1 MSARPWYREP
11 MLALVVGLPAAAVVA
26 GVATVV
32 IAVHSSGDTGD
43 PRVRRVAQVQT
54 TDLELDRAAARL
66 GLTPALAVTPD
77 GVVTVTLQAGQWQ
90 GDTLQL
96 TLRHGTDPARDRKV
110 LLSRAGESSYA
121 GLLPA
126 ALAAGAY
133 NVELAPRDGGWRVV
147 GRLEDGESRLR
158 LAPAL
163 EE

>member
-11 MLALVVGLPAAAVVA
+11 MLALVIGLPAAAVVA
-26 GVATVV
+26 GIATVV
-32 IAVHSSGDTGD
+32 LAVQSSGDTGD

-54 TDLELDRAAARL
+54 TDLAMDREAARL
-66 GLTPALAVTPD
+66 GLAPALAIAPD
-77 GVVTVTLQAGQWQ
+77 GVVTVAFQGGQLQ

-96 TLRHGTDPARDRKV
+96 TLRHGTDPARDREV
-110 LLSRAGESSYA
+110 LLSRAGEYGYA

-158 LAPAL
+158 LAPAV